1 MKLELHRISVG
12 KLAFGAQTGVSGGV
26 LTINKDELASL
37 LLQDDR
43 LSAVAVDVA
52 HPGENVRI
60 MPVKDAIEPR
70 CKLEGPGEVFPG
82 WIGDVENA
90 GEGKTLVLGG
100 MAVLTTGRVVAPQEG
115 IVDMSGPGADYT
127 PFSRTCNVV
136 LSFDTAEDL
145 EPHQRE
151 ACYRIAGLKAAHYLA
166 SACKDAAADSVEAY
180 DFPPLAEAMHQH
192 PGLPKVAYMY
202 MLQSQGLLHDTWVY
216 GVDAKRILPTM
227 ISPTELMD
235 GAIISGNCVS
245 ACDKNNTYVHLN
257 NPVVKSLYEH
267 HGKDLNFVGVI
278 ITNEN
283 VTLADKK
290 RSSSYAV
297 KLARMLG
304 VDAVVISE
312 EGFGNPDADLIM
324 NCRKSEQAGIKTVL
338 ITDEYAG
345 RDGSSQSLADSCPEG
360 DACVTAGNANEI
372 IVLPP
377 MDKVIGDQA
386 PAETIAG
393 GFFGSGESTGS
404 VGVVTIN
411 LPRIAYLA
419 EGEAD
424 FYRRLD
430 RLMDIAARSLKTKRM
445 VITKLMEG
453 GLYPYTRRYLG
464 TFENH
469 FSTIGLVG
477 MNEAGLNAKWLR
489 KDLTHPETQ
498 AFAKDVLN
506 HMRQRLSDYQEQYG
520 DLYNLEATPAEST
533 AYRLAKHD
541 KMLYPDIITANE
553 NGTPYYTNSSHLPV
567 GYTEDIFSALDVQD
581 ELQTLYTSGTVFHAF
596 LGEKLPDWKAAASL
610 VRKIAE
616 NYRLPYYT
624 LSPTYSVCKNHGYL
638 AGEQP
643 VCPFCGEKAEVYS
656 RITGYYRPVQN
667 WNDGK
672 AQEFKD
678 RRTYDIGASKLT
690 HCGVQEQAQ
699 TPEPPAEQPCEA
711 VELFATKTCPNCKQ
725 AEQLLDA
732 ADIRYT
738 VRFAEENRDTVRALG
753 IRQAPTLV
761 SGGQKWTGVSGVRE
775 FIATKENANV

>member
-338 ITDEYAG
+338 ITDAYAG

-377 MDKVIGDQA
+377 MDKLIGDQA

-393 GFFGSGESTGS
+393 GFFGSVREDGS
-404 VGVVTIN
+404 
-411 LPRIAYLA
+411 
-419 EGEAD
+419 
-424 FYRRLD
+424 
-430 RLMDIAARSLKTKRM
+430 
-445 VITKLMEG
+445 
-453 GLYPYTRRYLG
+453 
-464 TFENH
+464 
-469 FSTIGLVG
+469 
-477 MNEAGLNAKWLR
+477 
-489 KDLTHPETQ
+489 
-498 AFAKDVLN
+498 
-506 HMRQRLSDYQEQYG
+506 
-520 DLYNLEATPAEST
+520 LE
-533 AYRLAKHD
+533 
-541 KMLYPDIITANE
+541 
-553 NGTPYYTNSSHLPV
+553 V
-567 GYTEDIFSALDVQD
+567 
-581 ELQTLYTSGTVFHAF
+581 ELQAILGATNELGFNRIGGRTL
-596 LGEKLPDWKAAASL
+596 
-610 VRKIAE
+610 
-616 NYRLPYYT
+616 
-624 LSPTYSVCKNHGYL
+624 
-638 AGEQP
+638 
-643 VCPFCGEKAEVYS
+643 
-656 RITGYYRPVQN
+656 
-667 WNDGK
+667 
-672 AQEFKD
+672 
-678 RRTYDIGASKLT
+678 
-690 HCGVQEQAQ
+690 
-699 TPEPPAEQPCEA
+699 
-711 VELFATKTCPNCKQ
+711 
-725 AEQLLDA
+725 
-732 ADIRYT
+732 
-738 VRFAEENRDTVRALG
+738 
-753 IRQAPTLV
+753 
-761 SGGQKWTGVSGVRE
+761 
-775 FIATKENANV
+775 